1 MNQFAI
7 GGIQLKGQL
16 GDNLG
21 RISSQVQ
28 MAKAR
33 FPWLDMIVLGELAS
47 FGFGVSR
54 AETMPGPTEDFF
66 CSLAKKHKIWLVN
79 GSLYEL
85 SGSDVYNTCS
95 VINPEGEVVA
105 RHRKLF
111 PFLPIEQN
119 VTAGDSHTV
128 FDVPGKGRF
137 GISVCYDMWFPETT
151 RALVAQGAEVIIHPT
166 LTNTQ
171 DRNLELSISRA
182 TAGINQCYFVDINSC
197 GDLAYGQ
204 SIIVGPDGDILA
216 QADRQE
222 ELLTVVVDF
231 DRVKVCREKG
241 LMGLGQPLK
250 SFRDSKVTY
259 PQYEQESEY
268 LRTLGPLEAPQSF

>member
-7 GGIQLKGQL
+7 GGIQLNAQP

-21 RISSQVQ
+21 NISRQIQ
-28 MAKAR
+28 MAKTR

-47 FGFGVSR
+47 FGLGVSR

-66 CSLAKKHKIWLVN
+66 CSLAKKHNIWLVN

-85 SGSDVYNTCS
+85 SGTDIYNTCS
-95 VINPEGEVVA
+95 VINPDGQVVV

-111 PFLPIEQN
+111 PFLPFEKD
-119 VTAGDSHTV
+119 VTAGDSHTI
-128 FDVPGKGRF
+128 FDIPGKGRF
-137 GISVCYDMWFPETT
+137 GVSICYDMWFPETT
-151 RALVAQGAEVIIHPT
+151 RALVAQGAEVILHPT

-171 DRNLELSISRA
+171 DRDLELSIARA
-182 TAGINQCYFVDINSC
+182 SAGMNQCYFVDINVC
-197 GDLAYGQ
+197 GQLGYGK
-204 SIIVGPDGDILA
+204 SLIVGPDGDILA

-222 ELLTVVVDF
+222 ELLTAIVDF

-250 SFRDSKVTY
+250 SFRDSKVSY
-259 PQYEQESEY
+259 PQYQQESEY
-268 LRTLGPLEAPQSF
+268 LNSLGPLDVPRSY